1 MKVQAVDNN
10 KNYNKLKT
18 YYDFS
23 KAAGYGALGT
33 GGLCLIQGMRHKKSH
48 KALGLLSVILAS
60 IHVGII
66 EFLHR
71 NNQNNTIK

>member
-1 MKVQAVDNN
+1 MNVQPVSAVN
-10 KNYNKLKT
+10 KYRNYYN
-18 YYDFS
+18 YS
-23 KAAGYGALGT
+23 INAGYGALGM

-48 KALGLLSVILAS
+48 KALGLLSVIFAS

-71 NNQNNTIK
+71 NSKK